1 MKTLRCN
8 IARIALLV
16 AAAVI
21 PACGTT
27 APSLRVNTAPPP
39 LGTYKSVKIVC
50 TAEEEK
56 AQPYTGRLET
66 QVMVKL
72 KERDTFQDYRLSK
85 DADPTDLVV
94 NVKILDLKKASAV
107 SVGWYT
113 RNTSKVN
120 CDVDMVDPKTN
131 ASIGNISVVARPRY
145 SSIEQAIDDA
155 AVQIADYL
163 REHK

>member
-1 MKTLRCN
+1 MQT
-8 IARIALLV
+8 ARRLGIR
-16 AAAVI
+16 AAALVMAAVV

-27 APSLRVNTAPPP
+27 HSSLQVNTQPPP

-50 TAEEEK
+50 TSEEEK
-56 AQPYTGRLET
+56 AQPFTGRLES

-72 KERDTFQDYRLSK
+72 KEREMFQEYRLSS
-85 DADPTDLVV
+85 DTQPAELIV
-94 NVKILDLKKASAV
+94 NVKVLDLKKASEAH
-107 SVGWYT
+107 VGWYT

-120 CDVDMVDPKTN
+120 CDVDMVDAKTN

-155 AVQIADYL
+155 AIQIADFI